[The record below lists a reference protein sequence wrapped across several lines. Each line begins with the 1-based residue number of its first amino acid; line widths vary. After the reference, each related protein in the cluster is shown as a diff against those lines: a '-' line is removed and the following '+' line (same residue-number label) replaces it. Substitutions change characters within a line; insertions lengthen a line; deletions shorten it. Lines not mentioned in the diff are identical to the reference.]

1 MKEVTAFKTHLE
13 RLGYSKTS
21 INMLPNCVR
30 SFLEYTDKEVLQ
42 TQITDITHFYNHLQ
56 ERPNKR
62 KSGGLSESYIHHH
75 VYALKLFFAWQE
87 EKGGIATNPISSL
100 EFPSPKGK
108 PREILS
114 LEEVKDLFNACET
127 LKEKAMLCVF
137 YGCGLRRSEGEKL
150 NLKDIH
156 FRSNLLYV
164 REGKGSKRR
173 VVPLSEKV
181 KEDLKNY
188 ALKERN
194 LKGDESAFITN
205 KIGKRTSGNS
215 YNNILKVLL
224 ERTGIKKGI
233 TLHCLRHSIATHLL
247 ESGLP
252 VEYVRDFLGHKHLE
266 STQIYTRINKQQLWN
281 LSNTYKNE
289 MPQVQPNAT
298 KEKLNSFF
306 LQ

>member
-1 MKEVTAFKTHLE
+1 MQITKDFKTHLE

-21 INMLPNCVR
+21 INMLPSCVK
-30 SFLEYTDKEVLQ
+30 SFLEYANQEAV
-42 TQITDITHFYNHLQ
+42 QIQSTDITSFYNHLQ

-62 KSGGLSESYIHHH
+62 KPGALSESYINHH

-87 EKGGIATNPISSL
+87 EKGAITENPISTL
-100 EFPSPKGK
+100 EFKTPKSK
-108 PREILS
+108 SREILS

-127 LKEKAMLCVF
+127 LKEKATLCVF

-173 VVPLSEKV
+173 AVPLSEKV

-194 LKGDESAFITN
+194 PKGEESAFITN
-205 KIGKRTSGNS
+205 KIGKRTSGSS
-215 YNNILKVLL
+215 YNNILKTIL
-224 ERTGIKKGI
+224 ERTGIKKEI

-266 STQIYTRINKQQLWN
+266 STQIYTRVNQKQL
-281 LSNTYKNE
+281 YK
-289 MPQVQPNAT
+289 
-298 KEKLNSFF
+298 LC
-306 LQ
+306 

>member
-21 INMLPNCVR
+21 INMLPNCVK
-30 SFLEYTDKEVLQ
+30 SFLEFTNKEALQ
-42 TQITDITHFYNHLQ
+42 IQSKDIAHFYNHLQ
-56 ERPNKR
+56 ERPNQR
-62 KSGGLSESYIHHH
+62 KSGGLSESYINHH

-87 EKGGIATNPISSL
+87 EKGAITENPISSL
-100 EFPSPKGK
+100 DFKSPTSK
-108 PREILS
+108 PREILTLTEIKELYES
-114 LEEVKDLFNACET
+114 CENH
-127 LKEKAMLCVF
+127 KERAVLSIY

-173 VVPLSEKV
+173 AVPLSEKV

-194 LKGDESAFITN
+194 PKGEESAFITN

-215 YNNILKVLL
+215 YNNILKAIL
-224 ERTGIKKGI
+224 ERTGIKKEI

-247 ESGLP
+247 ESGLS
-252 VEYVRDFLGHKHLE
+252 VEYVRDFLGHRHLE
-266 STQIYTRINKQQLWN
+266 STQIYTRINKKQLWN
-281 LSNTYKNE
+281 LNNI
-289 MPQVQPNAT
+289 
-298 KEKLNSFF
+298 
-306 LQ
+306 

>member
-1 MKEVTAFKTHLE
+1 MQEVQQFKTHLE

-21 INMLPNCVR
+21 INMLPNCVK
-30 SFLEYTDKEVLQ
+30 SFLEYANQEAAQVES
-42 TQITDITHFYNHLQ
+42 TDITHFYNYLQ
-56 ERPNKR
+56 ERPNQR
-62 KSGGLSESYIHHH
+62 KSGGLSESYINHH

-87 EKGGIATNPISSL
+87 EKGAITENPISSL
-100 EFPSPKGK
+100 EFKSPTSK
-108 PREILS
+108 PREILTLTEIKELYES
-114 LEEVKDLFNACET
+114 CENY
-127 LKEKAMLCVF
+127 KERAVLSIY

-173 VVPLSEKV
+173 AVPLSEKV

-194 LKGDESAFITN
+194 PKGEETAFITN

-215 YNNILKVLL
+215 YNNILKVIL
-224 ERTGIKKGI
+224 ERTAIKKEI

-247 ESGLP
+247 ESGLS

-266 STQIYTRINKQQLWN
+266 STQIYTRINKKQLWN
-281 LSNTYKNE
+281 L
-289 MPQVQPNAT
+289 
-298 KEKLNSFF
+298 NSI
-306 LQ
+306 